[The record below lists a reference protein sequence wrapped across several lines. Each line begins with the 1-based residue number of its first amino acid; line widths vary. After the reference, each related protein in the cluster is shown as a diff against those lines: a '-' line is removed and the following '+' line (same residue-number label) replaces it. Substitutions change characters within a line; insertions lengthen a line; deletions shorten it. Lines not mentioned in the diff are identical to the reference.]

1 MSNLP
6 TQNIETADVI
16 VVGAGM
22 AGSVMAYQLGLA
34 GLKVLVLESGPAI
47 PPNRSEYLE
56 RFYIAV
62 LKSPES
68 PYPPEQTEQ
77 TPATQFAPRATIQD
91 LITASSTDPNKA
103 QKSYLV
109 QQGEQLFASTY
120 ERVGG
125 GTMWHWMG
133 TALRLL
139 PNDFRMRTAYNVGVD
154 WPISY
159 DDLQTAYCR
168 AEEEMGV
175 SADVASQTY
184 LGVTFPQGYE
194 YSMHGIPPSLVD
206 QGLGKNVTGTVYQSP
221 EKAPDDKPYPS
232 VTLNVRQTPAGRNS
246 QSDNGRRVCAGNTSC
261 TPICPIQAKYDATVT
276 MAKALDTGNVRLL
289 YQSVASKVQVDA
301 SGVTG
306 IEYIQYQNDG
316 TRQNGVAQGK
326 RYVIAAHAIETPKL
340 LLNSVGPHSPN
351 GVANSSE
358 QVGVGLSDHPVY
370 LAWGLMPEGKPLF
383 PFRGPLST
391 SGIEDMRD
399 GAFRSER
406 AAWRIEIGN
415 EGWNWSTNDPYKT
428 VCDFIDGT
436 NNGGANPKNQAL
448 SGKALVQ
455 QLNSVLTRQF
465 RLGFLVEQLET
476 DPDKLIRRGEQ
487 PKKDLEKAI
496 CRVELSKTFTDGLG
510 LPRPQI
516 TYSLSDYT
524 KKGFKQ
530 ARLAATH
537 IITKL
542 MGATELTNLAPELES
557 GPQTVFEHDGEHYQ
571 FFGAGHLMGT
581 YRMGT
586 DSTNSVVNKDQ
597 RSWDHPNLFLV
608 GAGVFPTTGT
618 ANPTLTITALTFQ
631 AADVVASDLLKRTVQ
646 VQANQA
652 WQSTG
657 VQVNGQSW
665 QLAVCTGGQWT
676 ANPDSGMVSAA
687 GHPGL
692 IAKPGYTLSGQPE
705 GALIGRIGNSG
716 VPFLVGNQAQLPRG
730 QQGELQLCIND
741 DLDGRYGAG
750 LSDNQ
755 GSLSV
760 EVRFGTV

>member
-1 MSNLP
+1 MSNVQ
-6 TQNIETADVI
+6 TQSIETADVI

-56 RFYIAV
+56 RFYTAV
-62 LKSPES
+62 LKAPES

-91 LITASSTDPNKA
+91 LITAGSSDPNKA

-109 QQGEQLFASTY
+109 QQGPLLFASTY

-139 PNDFRMRTAYNVGVD
+139 PNDFRMRSVYQVGVD

-168 AEEEMGV
+168 AEEEIGV
-175 SADVASQTY
+175 SADVASQSY
-184 LGVTFPQGYE
+184 LGVTFPPGYK

-206 QGLGKNVTGTVYQSP
+206 QGLGKAVDGTQYQG
-221 EKAPDDKPYPS
+221 
-232 VTLNVRQTPAGRNS
+232 VTLKVRQTPAGRNS
-246 QSDNGRRVCAGNTSC
+246 QNDNGRRVCAGNTSC

-276 MAKALDTGNVRLL
+276 MAKALDTGNVRIL

-316 TRQNGVAQGK
+316 TRQNGLAQGK

-351 GVANSSE
+351 GVANSSG
-358 QVGVGLSDHPVY
+358 QVGLGLSDHPVY

-399 GAFRSER
+399 GAFRSQR

-415 EGWNWSTNDPYKT
+415 EGWNWSANDPYTT
-428 VCDFIDGT
+428 VCDYIDGT
-436 NNGGANPKNQAL
+436 NIGGANPNQQAL
-448 SGKALVQ
+448 SGTALVQ

-465 RLGFLVEQLET
+465 RLGFLVEQLEQ
-476 DPDKLIRRGEQ
+476 DPD
-487 PKKDLEKAI
+487 KAI
-496 CRVELSKTFTDGLG
+496 CRVEVSKTFTDGLG

-516 TYSLSDYT
+516 TYDFSNYT
-524 KKGFKQ
+524 KEGFKQ

-537 IITKL
+537 IITEL
-542 MGATELTNLAPELES
+542 MGATELTDLAPKVGP
-557 GPQTVFEHDGEHYQ
+557 GPQTVFEYDGQHYP

-586 DSTNSVVNKDQ
+586 DSTKSVVNKDQ

-608 GAGVFPTTGT
+608 GDGVFPTTGT

-652 WQSTG
+652 WQGTG

-676 ANPDSGMVSAA
+676 ANPATGMVGAA
-687 GHPGL
+687 GNPGF
-692 IAKPGYTLSGQPE
+692 IAKPGYTLPGQPE

-716 VPFLVGNQAQLPRG
+716 APFLVGNQAQLPRG

-741 DLDGRYGAG
+741 DLAGRYGAG
-750 LSDNQ
+750 LSDNL
-755 GSLSV
+755 GSLAV
-760 EVRFGTV
+760 EVRFGSV

>member
-1 MSNLP
+1 MSNLH

-56 RFYIAV
+56 RFYTAV

-91 LITASSTDPNKA
+91 LITAGSTDKNKA

-109 QQGEQLFASTY
+109 QQGKQLFASTY

-139 PNDFRMRTAYNVGVD
+139 PNDFRMQSVYKVGVD

-159 DDLQTAYCR
+159 DDLQSAYCR

-175 SADVASQTY
+175 SADVASQSY
-184 LGVTFPQGYE
+184 LGVTFPKGYE

-206 QGLGKNVTGTVYQSP
+206 QGLSKNVTGKVYQSP
-221 EKAPDDKPYPS
+221 EKAPDGKPYPG

-246 QSDNGRRVCAGNTSC
+246 QNDNGRRVCAGNTSC

-276 MAKALDTGNVRLL
+276 MAKALDTGNVRIL
-289 YQSVASKVQVDA
+289 YQSVASRVKVDA

-316 TRQNGVAQGK
+316 TRQNGEAQGK

-340 LLNSVGPHSPN
+340 LLNSVSPHSPH
-351 GVANSSE
+351 GVANNSK
-358 QVGVGLSDHPVY
+358 QVGLGLSDHPVY

-399 GAFRSER
+399 GPFRSQR

-415 EGWNWSTNDPYKT
+415 EGWNWSANDPYDT
-428 VCDFIDGT
+428 VCDFIDGS
-436 NNGGANPKNQAL
+436 NNGGANPKGLAL

-465 RLGFLVEQLET
+465 RLGFLVEQLEK
-476 DPDKLIRRGEQ
+476 DPDKPARPGE
-487 PKKDLEKAI
+487 PPKAI
-496 CRVELSKTFTDGLG
+496 CQVELSKTLTDGLG

-516 TYSLSDYT
+516 TYNLSDYT
-524 KKGFKQ
+524 KEGFKQ

-537 IITKL
+537 IITEL
-542 MGATELTNLAPELES
+542 MGATELTDLNPKLEN
-557 GPQTVFEHDGEHYQ
+557 GPQTVFEHHGQNYT

-586 DSTNSVVNKDQ
+586 DSKKSVVNKDQ
-597 RSWDHPNLFLV
+597 RTWDHPNLFLV
-608 GAGVFPTTGT
+608 GAGVFPTSGT

-631 AADVVASDLLKRTVQ
+631 AADVIANDLIKHNVQ

-652 WQSTG
+652 WQGTG

-665 QLAVCTGGQWT
+665 QLAVCTGGEWT
-676 ANPDSGMVSAA
+676 ANPDTGKVSAA
-687 GHPGL
+687 GNPRL
-692 IAKPGYTLSGQPE
+692 IAKPGYTLPGQPE
-705 GALIGRIGNSG
+705 GALIGRIGTSG

-741 DLDGRYGAG
+741 DLDRRYGAG

-760 EVRFGTV
+760 EVRFGAV

>member
-1 MSNLP
+1 MSTLN

-56 RFYIAV
+56 RFYTAV
-62 LKSPES
+62 LKAPES
-68 PYPPEQTEQ
+68 PYPPEQSEQ
-77 TPATQFAPRATIQD
+77 TPAKQFAPRATIQD
-91 LITASSTDPNKA
+91 LITAGSHDKDKV

-109 QQGEQLFASTY
+109 QNGPRLFASTY

-139 PNDFRMRTAYNVGVD
+139 PNDFRMQSKYKVGVD

-175 SADVASQTY
+175 SADVALQTY
-184 LGVTFPQGYE
+184 LGVTFPQGYQ

-206 QGLGKNVTGTVYQSP
+206 QGVGKAINGTQYQGI
-221 EKAPDDKPYPS
+221 
-232 VTLNVRQTPAGRNS
+232 TLNVRQTPAGRNS
-246 QSDNGRRVCAGNTSC
+246 QNDNGRRVCAGNTSC

-276 MAKALDTGNVRLL
+276 MAKALDTGNVRIL
-289 YQSVASKVQVDA
+289 YQCVASKVQVDA
-301 SGVTG
+301 NGVTG
-306 IEYIQYQNDG
+306 IDFIQYQNNG
-316 TRQNGVAQGK
+316 TQQNGTAQGK

-340 LLNSVGPHSPN
+340 LLNSIGPHSPK
-351 GVANSSE
+351 GVANSSG
-358 QVGVGLSDHPVY
+358 QVGKSLADHPVY

-399 GAFRSER
+399 GAFRSTR

-415 EGWNWSTNDPYKT
+415 EGWNWSANDPYTT
-428 VCDFIDGT
+428 VCDFIDGDNNGGT
-436 NNGGANPKNQAL
+436 NNGGADHKSEAL
-448 SGKALVQ
+448 SGVALVQ
-455 QLNSVLTRQF
+455 KLNSVLTRQF
-465 RLGFLVEQLET
+465 RLAFLIEQVEK
-476 DPDKLIRRGEQ
+476 DPEHAQ
-487 PKKDLEKAI
+487 
-496 CRVELSKTFTDGLG
+496 CRVESSKHFTDGLG
-510 LPRPQI
+510 LPRPEI
-516 TYSLSDYT
+516 AYELSDYT
-524 KKGFKQ
+524 KEGFKQ

-542 MGATELTNLAPELES
+542 MGATELTDLNPELKPGS
-557 GPQTVFEHDGEHYQ
+557 QTVFEHGGQNYA
-571 FFGAGHLMGT
+571 FYGAGHLMGT
-581 YRMGT
+581 YRMGS
-586 DSTNSVVNKDQ
+586 DRNKSVVDKDQ

-608 GAGVFPTTGT
+608 GDGVFPSTGT

-646 VQANQA
+646 VQARDP
-652 WQSTG
+652 WQGTG

-676 ANPDSGMVSAA
+676 ANPGTGMVGAA

-692 IAKPGYTLSGQPE
+692 TAKPGYTLPGQAE
-705 GALIGRIGNSG
+705 GALIGRIGTSG
-716 VPFLVGNQAQLPRG
+716 APFLVGNQAQLPRG

-741 DLDGRYGAG
+741 DLTGRYGAG

-760 EVRFGTV
+760 EVRFGSV

>member
-1 MSNLP
+1 MSTLN

-56 RFYIAV
+56 RFYTAV
-62 LKSPES
+62 LKAPES

-77 TPATQFAPRATIQD
+77 TPAKQFAPRATIQD
-91 LITASSTDPNKA
+91 LITAGSDDKDKV

-109 QQGEQLFASTY
+109 QNGPQLFASTY

-139 PNDFRMRTAYNVGVD
+139 PNDFRMQTKYKVGVD

-168 AEEEMGV
+168 AEEEMCV
-175 SADVASQTY
+175 SADVASQSY
-184 LGVTFPQGYE
+184 LGVTFPQGYQ

-206 QGLGKNVTGTVYQSP
+206 QGVGKAINGTQYQGF
-221 EKAPDDKPYPS
+221 
-232 VTLNVRQTPAGRNS
+232 TLNVRQTPAGRNS
-246 QSDNGRRVCAGNTSC
+246 QNDNGRRVCAGNTSC

-276 MAKALDTGNVRLL
+276 MAKALDTGNVRIL
-289 YQSVASKVQVDA
+289 YQCVASKVQVDA
-301 SGVTG
+301 NGVTG
-306 IEYIQYQNDG
+306 IDFIQYQNNG
-316 TRQNGVAQGK
+316 TQQNGTAQGK

-340 LLNSVGPHSPN
+340 LLNSISPHSPK
-351 GVANSSE
+351 GVANSSG
-358 QVGVGLSDHPVY
+358 QVGKSLADHPVY
-370 LAWGLMPEGKPLF
+370 LAWGLMPEDKPLF

-399 GAFRSER
+399 GPFRSER

-415 EGWNWSTNDPYKT
+415 EGWNWSANDPYTT
-428 VCDFIDGT
+428 VCDFIDGDNNGGT
-436 NNGGANPKNQAL
+436 NNGGADHKSEAL
-448 SGKALVQ
+448 SGVALVQ
-455 QLNSVLTRQF
+455 KLNSVLTRQF
-465 RLGFLVEQLET
+465 RLAFLIEQVEK
-476 DPDKLIRRGEQ
+476 DPEHALCQ
-487 PKKDLEKAI
+487 
-496 CRVELSKTFTDGLG
+496 VESSKHFTDGVG
-510 LPRPQI
+510 LPRPEI
-516 TYSLSDYT
+516 AYELSEYT
-524 KKGFKQ
+524 MKGFKQ

-542 MGATELTNLAPELES
+542 MGATELTDLKPKLKPGS
-557 GPQTVFEHDGEHYQ
+557 QTVFEYDGQNYA
-571 FFGAGHLMGT
+571 FYGAGHLMGT
-581 YRMGT
+581 YRMGS
-586 DSTNSVVNKDQ
+586 DRRYSVVDKDQ

-608 GAGVFPTTGT
+608 GDGVFPSTGT

-646 VQANQA
+646 VQARA
-652 WQSTG
+652 PWQGTG
-657 VQVNGQSW
+657 VQINGQSW

-676 ANPDSGMVSAA
+676 ANPGTGMVGAA

-692 IAKPGYTLSGQPE
+692 TAKPGYTLPGQAE
-705 GALIGRIGNSG
+705 GALIGRIGTSG
-716 VPFLVGNQAQLPRG
+716 APFLVGNQAQLPRG

-741 DLDGRYGAG
+741 DLAGRYGAG

-760 EVRFGTV
+760 EVRFGSV

>member
-1 MSNLP
+1 MSTLN

-56 RFYIAV
+56 RFYTAV
-62 LKSPES
+62 LKAPES
-68 PYPPEQTEQ
+68 PYPPEQSEQ
-77 TPATQFAPRATIQD
+77 TPAKQFAPRATIQD
-91 LITASSTDPNKA
+91 LITAGSDDKDKV

-109 QQGEQLFASTY
+109 QNGPQLFASTY

-139 PNDFRMRTAYNVGVD
+139 PNDFRMQTKYKVGVD

-168 AEEEMGV
+168 AEEEMCV
-175 SADVASQTY
+175 SADMASQSY
-184 LGVTFPQGYE
+184 LGVTFPQGYQ

-206 QGLGKNVTGTVYQSP
+206 QGVGKAINGTQYQGF
-221 EKAPDDKPYPS
+221 
-232 VTLNVRQTPAGRNS
+232 TLNVRQTPAGRNS
-246 QSDNGRRVCAGNTSC
+246 QNDNGRRVCAGNTSC

-276 MAKALDTGNVRLL
+276 MAKALDTGNVRIL
-289 YQSVASKVQVDA
+289 YQCVASKVQVDA
-301 SGVTG
+301 NGVTG
-306 IEYIQYQNDG
+306 IDFIQYQNNG
-316 TRQNGVAQGK
+316 TQQNGTAQGK

-340 LLNSVGPHSPN
+340 LLNSISPHSPN
-351 GVANSSE
+351 GVANSSG
-358 QVGVGLSDHPVY
+358 QVGKSLADHPVY

-399 GAFRSER
+399 GPFRSER

-415 EGWNWSTNDPYKT
+415 EGWNWSANDPYTT
-428 VCDFIDGT
+428 VCDFIDAD
-436 NNGGANPKNQAL
+436 NNGGANPEKKAL
-448 SGKALVQ
+448 SGVALVR

-465 RLGFLVEQLET
+465 RLAFLIEQVEE
-476 DPDKLIRRGEQ
+476 DPEHAQ
-487 PKKDLEKAI
+487 
-496 CRVELSKTFTDGLG
+496 CRVESSKHFTDGLG
-510 LPRPQI
+510 LPRPEI
-516 TYSLSDYT
+516 AYELSDYT
-524 KKGFKQ
+524 MKGFKQ

-542 MGATELTNLAPELES
+542 MGATELTDLNPELKPGS
-557 GPQTVFEHDGEHYQ
+557 QTVFEHGGQNYA
-571 FFGAGHLMGT
+571 FYGAGHLMGT
-581 YRMGT
+581 YRMGSDRT
-586 DSTNSVVNKDQ
+586 KSVVDKDQ

-608 GAGVFPTTGT
+608 GDGVFPATGT

-646 VQANQA
+646 VQARDP
-652 WQSTG
+652 WQGTG
-657 VQVNGQSW
+657 LQVNGHSW

-676 ANPDSGMVSAA
+676 ANPGTGMVGAA

-692 IAKPGYTLSGQPE
+692 TAKPGYTLPGQPE
-705 GALIGRIGNSG
+705 GALIGRIGPSG
-716 VPFLVGNQAQLPRG
+716 APFLVGNQAQLPRG

-741 DLDGRYGAG
+741 DLAGRYGAG

-760 EVRFGTV
+760 EIRFGSV

>member
-1 MSNLP
+1 MNNLQ

-56 RFYIAV
+56 RFYTAV
-62 LKSPES
+62 LKAPES
-68 PYPPEQTEQ
+68 PYPPEQSKQ
-77 TPATQFAPRATIQD
+77 TPAKQFAPRATIQD
-91 LITASSTDPNKA
+91 LITAGSDDKDKV

-109 QQGEQLFASTY
+109 QNGPQLFASTY

-139 PNDFRMRTAYNVGVD
+139 PNDFRMQTKYKVGVD

-175 SADVASQTY
+175 SADVASQSY
-184 LGVTFPQGYE
+184 LGVTFPQGYQ

-206 QGLGKNVTGTVYQSP
+206 QGVGKAINDKQYQGF
-221 EKAPDDKPYPS
+221 
-232 VTLNVRQTPAGRNS
+232 TLNVRQTPAGRNS
-246 QSDNGRRVCAGNTSC
+246 QNDNGRRVCAGNTSC

-276 MAKALDTGNVRLL
+276 MAKALDTGNVRIL
-289 YQSVASKVQVDA
+289 YQCVASKVQVDA
-301 SGVTG
+301 NGVTG
-306 IEYIQYQNDG
+306 IDFIQYQNNG
-316 TRQNGVAQGK
+316 TQQNGTAQGK

-340 LLNSVGPHSPN
+340 LLNSISPHSPN
-351 GVANSSE
+351 GVANSSG
-358 QVGVGLSDHPVY
+358 QVGKSLADHPVY

-399 GAFRSER
+399 GPFRSER

-415 EGWNWSTNDPYKT
+415 EGWNWSANDPYTT
-428 VCDFIDGT
+428 VCDFIDGDNNGGT
-436 NNGGANPKNQAL
+436 NNGGADHKSEAL
-448 SGKALVQ
+448 SGVALVQ
-455 QLNSVLTRQF
+455 KLNSVLTRQF
-465 RLGFLVEQLET
+465 RLAFLIEQVEK
-476 DPDKLIRRGEQ
+476 DPEHALCQ
-487 PKKDLEKAI
+487 
-496 CRVELSKTFTDGLG
+496 VESSKHFTDGLG
-510 LPRPQI
+510 LPRPEI
-516 TYSLSDYT
+516 AYELSDYT
-524 KKGFKQ
+524 KEGFKQ

-542 MGATELTNLAPELES
+542 MGATELTDLKPKLKPGS
-557 GPQTVFEHDGEHYQ
+557 QTVFEYDGQNYA
-571 FFGAGHLMGT
+571 FYGAGHLMGT
-581 YRMGT
+581 YRMGS
-586 DSTNSVVNKDQ
+586 DRRYSVVDKDQ

-608 GAGVFPTTGT
+608 GDGVFPSTGT

-646 VQANQA
+646 VQARDP
-652 WQSTG
+652 WQGTG
-657 VQVNGQSW
+657 VQINGQSW

-676 ANPDSGMVSAA
+676 ANPGTGMVGAA

-692 IAKPGYTLSGQPE
+692 TAKPGYTLPGQAE
-705 GALIGRIGNSG
+705 GALIGRIGTSG
-716 VPFLVGNQAQLPRG
+716 APFLVGNQAQLPRG

-741 DLDGRYGAG
+741 DLAGRYGAG

-760 EVRFGTV
+760 EVRFGSV

>member
-1 MSNLP
+1 MSNVQ

-56 RFYIAV
+56 RFYTAV
-62 LKSPES
+62 LKAPES
-68 PYPPEQTEQ
+68 PYPPEQSEQ

-91 LITASSTDPNKA
+91 LITAGSQDPNKA

-109 QQGEQLFASTY
+109 QKGPQLFASTY

-159 DDLQTAYCR
+159 DDLQIAYCR

-184 LGVTFPQGYE
+184 LGVTFPHGYK

-221 EKAPDDKPYPS
+221 EKGPDGKPYPG

-246 QSDNGRRVCAGNTSC
+246 QNDNGRRVCAGNTSC

-276 MAKALDTGNVRLL
+276 MAKALDTGNVRIL
-289 YQSVASKVQVDA
+289 YQTVASQVQVDA
-301 SGVTG
+301 NGVTG
-306 IEYIQYQNDG
+306 IDFIQYQNNG
-316 TRQNGVAQGK
+316 TRQNGTAQGK

-340 LLNSVGPHSPN
+340 LLNSIGPNSPK
-351 GVANSSE
+351 GVANSSG
-358 QVGVGLSDHPVY
+358 QVGQALADHPVY

-399 GAFRSER
+399 GPFRSQR

-415 EGWNWSTNDPYKT
+415 EGWNWSVNDPYT
-428 VCDFIDGT
+428 SVCDFIDGT
-436 NNGGANPKNQAL
+436 NHGGANPNKLAL
-448 SGKALVQ
+448 SGQALVQ

-465 RLGFLVEQLET
+465 RLGFLIEQVEK
-476 DPDKLIRRGEQ
+476 DPDKAL
-487 PKKDLEKAI
+487 
-496 CRVELSKTFTDGLG
+496 CRVERSTEFTDGLG

-516 TYSLSDYT
+516 TYELSDYT
-524 KKGFKQ
+524 KEGFKQ

-537 IITKL
+537 IITEL
-542 MGATELTNLAPELES
+542 MGAIELTDLNPKLEPGS
-557 GPQTVFEHDGEHYQ
+557 QTVFEYDGQNYA
-571 FFGAGHLMGT
+571 FYGAGHLMGT
-581 YRMGT
+581 YRMGSDRT
-586 DSTNSVVNKDQ
+586 KSVVDKDQ

-608 GAGVFPTTGT
+608 GDGVFPTTGT

-631 AADVVASDLLKRTVQ
+631 AADVVASDLLKCTVQ

-652 WQSTG
+652 WQGTG
-657 VQVNGQSW
+657 MQVNGQSW

-676 ANPDSGMVSAA
+676 ANPATGMVGAA
-687 GHPGL
+687 GNPRL
-692 IAKPGYTLSGQPE
+692 IAKSGYALPGQPE

-716 VPFLVGNQAQLPRG
+716 VPFLVGNQVQLPRG

-750 LSDNQ
+750 LSDNL

-760 EVRFGTV
+760 EVRFGVV

>member
-1 MSNLP
+1 MSNVQ
-6 TQNIETADVI
+6 TQSIETADVI

-56 RFYIAV
+56 RFYTAV
-62 LKSPES
+62 LKAPES

-91 LITASSTDPNKA
+91 LITAGSSDPNKA

-109 QQGEQLFASTY
+109 QQGPLLFASTY

-139 PNDFRMRTAYNVGVD
+139 PNDFRMRSVYQVGVD

-168 AEEEMGV
+168 AEEEIGV
-175 SADVASQTY
+175 SADVASQSY
-184 LGVTFPQGYE
+184 LGVTFPPGYK

-206 QGLGKNVTGTVYQSP
+206 QGLGQAVDGTQYQG
-221 EKAPDDKPYPS
+221 
-232 VTLNVRQTPAGRNS
+232 VTLKVRQTPAGRNS
-246 QSDNGRRVCAGNTSC
+246 QNDNGRRVCAGNTSC

-276 MAKALDTGNVRLL
+276 MAKALDTGNVRIL

-316 TRQNGVAQGK
+316 RRQNGLAQGK

-351 GVANSSE
+351 GVANSSG
-358 QVGVGLSDHPVY
+358 QVGRGLSDHPVY

-399 GAFRSER
+399 GAFRSQR

-415 EGWNWSTNDPYKT
+415 EGWNWSANDPYTT
-428 VCDFIDGT
+428 VCDYIDGT
-436 NNGGANPKNQAL
+436 NIGGANPGQQAL
-448 SGKALVQ
+448 SGTALVQ

-465 RLGFLVEQLET
+465 RLGFLVEQLEQ
-476 DPDKLIRRGEQ
+476 DPDK
-487 PKKDLEKAI
+487 AV
-496 CRVELSKTFTDGLG
+496 CRVEVSKTFTDGLG

-516 TYSLSDYT
+516 TYDFSNYT
-524 KKGFKQ
+524 KEGFKQ

-537 IITKL
+537 IITEL
-542 MGATELTNLAPELES
+542 MGATELTDFAPKVGP
-557 GPQTVFEHDGEHYQ
+557 GPQTVFEYDGQHYP

-586 DSTNSVVNKDQ
+586 DSTKSVVNKDQ

-608 GAGVFPTTGT
+608 GDGVFPTTGT

-652 WQSTG
+652 WQGTG

-676 ANPDSGMVSAA
+676 ANPATGMVGAA
-687 GHPGL
+687 GNPGL
-692 IAKPGYTLSGQPE
+692 IAKPGYTLPGQPE

-716 VPFLVGNQAQLPRG
+716 APFLVGNQAQLPRG

-750 LSDNQ
+750 LRDNL
-755 GSLSV
+755 GSLAV
-760 EVRFGTV
+760 EVRFGSV

>member
-1 MSNLP
+1 MSTLN

-56 RFYIAV
+56 RFYTAV
-62 LKSPES
+62 LKAPES
-68 PYPPEQTEQ
+68 PYPPEQSEQ
-77 TPATQFAPRATIQD
+77 TPAKQFAPRATIQD
-91 LITASSTDPNKA
+91 LITAGSDDKDKV

-109 QQGEQLFASTY
+109 QNGPQLFASTY

-139 PNDFRMRTAYNVGVD
+139 PNDFRMQSKYKVGVD

-175 SADVASQTY
+175 SADVALQTY
-184 LGVTFPQGYE
+184 LGVTFPQGYQ

-206 QGLGKNVTGTVYQSP
+206 QGVGKAINGTQYQGF
-221 EKAPDDKPYPS
+221 
-232 VTLNVRQTPAGRNS
+232 TLNVRQTPAGRNS
-246 QSDNGRRVCAGNTSC
+246 QNDNGRRVCAGNTSC

-276 MAKALDTGNVRLL
+276 MAKALDTGNVRIL
-289 YQSVASKVQVDA
+289 YQCVASKVQVDA
-301 SGVTG
+301 NGVTG
-306 IEYIQYQNDG
+306 IDFIQYQNNG
-316 TRQNGVAQGK
+316 TQQNGTAQGK

-340 LLNSVGPHSPN
+340 LLNSISPHSPN
-351 GVANSSE
+351 GVANSSG
-358 QVGVGLSDHPVY
+358 QVGKSLAAHPVY

-399 GAFRSER
+399 GPFRSER

-415 EGWNWSTNDPYKT
+415 EGWNWSANDPYTT
-428 VCDFIDGT
+428 VCDFIDGDNNGGT
-436 NNGGANPKNQAL
+436 NNGGADHKSEAL
-448 SGKALVQ
+448 SGVALVQ
-455 QLNSVLTRQF
+455 KLNSVLTRQF
-465 RLGFLVEQLET
+465 RLAFLIEQVEK
-476 DPDKLIRRGEQ
+476 DPEHAQ
-487 PKKDLEKAI
+487 
-496 CRVELSKTFTDGLG
+496 CRVESSKHFTDGLG
-510 LPRPQI
+510 LPRPEI
-516 TYSLSDYT
+516 AYELSDYT
-524 KKGFKQ
+524 KEGFKQ

-542 MGATELTNLAPELES
+542 MGATELTDLKPKLKPGS
-557 GPQTVFEHDGEHYQ
+557 QTVFEYDGQNYA
-571 FFGAGHLMGT
+571 FYGAGHLMGT
-581 YRMGT
+581 YRMGS
-586 DSTNSVVNKDQ
+586 DRRYSVVDKDQ

-608 GAGVFPTTGT
+608 GDGVFPSTGT

-646 VQANQA
+646 VQARDP
-652 WQSTG
+652 WQGTG

-676 ANPDSGMVSAA
+676 ANPGTGMVGAA

-692 IAKPGYTLSGQPE
+692 TAKPGYTLPGQAE
-705 GALIGRIGNSG
+705 GALIGRIGTSG
-716 VPFLVGNQAQLPRG
+716 APFLVGNQAQLPRG

-741 DLDGRYGAG
+741 DLAGRYGAG

-760 EVRFGTV
+760 EVRFGSV

>member
-1 MSNLP
+1 MSNVQ

-56 RFYIAV
+56 RFYTAV

-68 PYPPEQTEQ
+68 PYPPEQSEQ

-91 LITASSTDPNKA
+91 LITAGSADPNKA

-109 QQGEQLFASTY
+109 QNGPLLFASTY

-139 PNDFRMRTAYNVGVD
+139 PNDFRMQSVYKVGVD

-175 SADVASQTY
+175 SADVASQSY

-206 QGLGKNVTGTVYQSP
+206 QGLGKNVTGTQYQGI
-221 EKAPDDKPYPS
+221 
-232 VTLNVRQTPAGRNS
+232 TLNVRQTPAGRNS

-276 MAKALDTGNVRLL
+276 MAKALDTGNVRIL
-289 YQSVASKVQVDA
+289 YQTVASQVQVDA
-301 SGVTG
+301 NGVTG
-306 IEYIQYQNDG
+306 IDFIQYQNNG
-316 TRQNGVAQGK
+316 TRQNGTAQGK

-340 LLNSVGPHSPN
+340 LLNSIGPNSPK
-351 GVANSSE
+351 GVANSSG
-358 QVGVGLSDHPVY
+358 QVGLGLSDHPVY

-399 GAFRSER
+399 GAFRSQR

-415 EGWNWSTNDPYKT
+415 EGWNWSVNDPYTT
-428 VCDFIDGT
+428 VCDYIDGT
-436 NNGGANPKNQAL
+436 NNGGANPNKQAL
-448 SGKALVQ
+448 SGQALVQ

-465 RLGFLVEQLET
+465 RLGFLVEQLEEK
-476 DPDKLIRRGEQ
+476 PDQ
-487 PKKDLEKAI
+487 AV
-496 CRVELSKTFTDGLG
+496 CRVEPSKQFTDGLG

-516 TYSLSDYT
+516 TYDFSRYT
-524 KKGFKQ
+524 KEGFKQ

-537 IITKL
+537 IITEL
-542 MGATELTNLAPELES
+542 MGATELTDLNPTIAP
-557 GPQTVFEHDGEHYQ
+557 GPQTVFAYDGQNYP

-581 YRMGT
+581 YRMGS
-586 DSTNSVVNKDQ
+586 DRSKSVVDKDQ

-608 GAGVFPTTGT
+608 GDGVFPTTGT

-652 WQSTG
+652 WQGTG
-657 VQVNGQSW
+657 MQVNGQSW
-665 QLAVCTGGQWT
+665 QLAVYTGGQWMS
-676 ANPDSGMVSAA
+676 NPGIGMVDAA
-687 GHPGL
+687 GSTKLMGQ
-692 IAKPGYTLSGQPE
+692 AGYTLPGQPD
-705 GALIGRIGNSG
+705 GALIGRIGNNG
-716 VPFLVGNQAQLPRG
+716 VPFLVGKQVQLPRG

-750 LSDNQ
+750 LSDNI
-755 GSLSV
+755 GSLTV
-760 EVRFGTV
+760 EVRFGSV

>member
-1 MSNLP
+1 MSNVQ
-6 TQNIETADVI
+6 TQSIETADVI

-56 RFYIAV
+56 RFYTAV
-62 LKSPES
+62 LKAPES

-91 LITASSTDPNKA
+91 LITAGSSDPNKA

-109 QQGEQLFASTY
+109 QQGPLLFASTY

-139 PNDFRMRTAYNVGVD
+139 PNDFRMRSVYQVGVD

-168 AEEEMGV
+168 AEEEIGV
-175 SADVASQTY
+175 SADVASQSY
-184 LGVTFPQGYE
+184 LGVTFPPGYK

-206 QGLGKNVTGTVYQSP
+206 QGLGKAVDGTQYQG
-221 EKAPDDKPYPS
+221 
-232 VTLNVRQTPAGRNS
+232 VTLKVRQTPAGRNS
-246 QSDNGRRVCAGNTSC
+246 QNDNGRRVCAGNTSC

-276 MAKALDTGNVRLL
+276 MAKALDTGNVRIL

-316 TRQNGVAQGK
+316 TRQNGLAQGK

-351 GVANSSE
+351 GVANSSG
-358 QVGVGLSDHPVY
+358 QVGLGLSDHPVY

-399 GAFRSER
+399 GAFRSQR

-415 EGWNWSTNDPYKT
+415 EGWNWSANDPYTT
-428 VCDFIDGT
+428 VCDYIDGT
-436 NNGGANPKNQAL
+436 NIGGANPNQQAL
-448 SGKALVQ
+448 SGTALVQ

-465 RLGFLVEQLET
+465 RLGFLVEQLEQ
-476 DPDKLIRRGEQ
+476 DPD
-487 PKKDLEKAI
+487 KAI
-496 CRVELSKTFTDGLG
+496 CRVEVSKTFTDGLG

-516 TYSLSDYT
+516 TYDFSNYT
-524 KKGFKQ
+524 KEGFKQ

-537 IITKL
+537 IITEL
-542 MGATELTNLAPELES
+542 MGATELTDFAPKVGP
-557 GPQTVFEHDGEHYQ
+557 GPQTVFEYDGQHYP

-586 DSTNSVVNKDQ
+586 DSTKSVVNKDQ

-608 GAGVFPTTGT
+608 GDGVFPTTGT

-652 WQSTG
+652 WQGTG

-676 ANPDSGMVSAA
+676 ANPATGMVGAA
-687 GHPGL
+687 GNPGF
-692 IAKPGYTLSGQPE
+692 IAKPGYTLPGQPE

-716 VPFLVGNQAQLPRG
+716 APFLVGNQAQLPRG

-741 DLDGRYGAG
+741 DLAGRYGAG
-750 LSDNQ
+750 LSDNL
-755 GSLSV
+755 GSLAV
-760 EVRFGTV
+760 EVRFGSV

>member
-1 MSNLP
+1 MSTLQ
-6 TQNIETADVI
+6 TRNIETADVI

-56 RFYIAV
+56 RFYSAV
-62 LKSPES
+62 LKSPEA

-77 TPATQFAPRATIQD
+77 TPATQFAPRATIND
-91 LITASSTDPNKA
+91 LITYGKNDPDKEKEK
-103 QKSYLV
+103 KSYLV
-109 QQGEQLFASTY
+109 QKGEHLFASTY

-139 PNDFRMRTAYNVGVD
+139 PNDFRMRTKYNVGVD

-175 SADVASQTY
+175 SADVALQTY
-184 LGVTFPQGYE
+184 LDVTFPPGYE

-206 QGLGKNVTGTVYQSP
+206 QGLARKITGTVYKSP
-221 EKAPDDKPYPS
+221 EKTPEGKPYPD

-246 QSDNGRRVCAGNTSC
+246 QNDNGRRVCAGNTSC

-276 MAKALDTGNVRLL
+276 MAKALDTGNVRIL
-289 YQSVASKVQVDA
+289 YQTVASEVKVDA
-301 SGVTG
+301 DGVTG
-306 IEYIQYQNDG
+306 IDFIQYQNNG
-316 TRQNGVAQGK
+316 TRQDGTARGQ

-340 LLNSVGPHSPN
+340 LLNSRGPHSPE
-351 GVANSSE
+351 GVANSSG
-358 QVGVGLSDHPVY
+358 QVGKSLADHPVY
-370 LAWGLMPEGKPLF
+370 LAWGLMPEGQPLF

-391 SGIEDMRD
+391 SGIEDLRD
-399 GAFRSER
+399 GPFRSHR

-415 EGWNWSTNDPYKT
+415 EGWNWSTNEPYAS
-428 VCDFIDGT
+428 VRDFIDGT
-436 NNGGANPKNQAL
+436 NDGGANPDKEKL
-448 SGKALVQ
+448 SGQALVQ
-455 QLNSVLTRQF
+455 KLNSVLTRQF
-465 RLGFLVEQLET
+465 RLAFLIEQVE
-476 DPDKLIRRGEQ
+476 DHPDKAL
-487 PKKDLEKAI
+487 
-496 CRVELSKTFTDGLG
+496 CRVERSEDYTDGLG
-510 LPRPQI
+510 LHRPQI
-516 TYSLSDYT
+516 SYELSEYT

-542 MGATELTNLAPELES
+542 MGATELTKLDPKLGSA
-557 GPQTVFEHDGEHYQ
+557 PQTVFEYDSQNYAY
-571 FFGAGHLMGT
+571 FGAGHLMGT
-581 YRMGT
+581 YRMGS
-586 DSTNSVVNKDQ
+586 DRKKSVVDKDQ

-608 GAGVFPTTGT
+608 GDGVFPATGT

-646 VQANQA
+646 VQANKG
-652 WQSTG
+652 WQGTG

-665 QLAVCTGGQWT
+665 QLAECSSGQWT
-676 ANPDSGMVSAA
+676 ASPDDGMVSAA
-687 GHPGL
+687 GSATL
-692 IAKPGYTLSGQPE
+692 IAKPGSPMPGQPE

-716 VPFLVGNQAQLPRG
+716 VPFLVGNKAQLPRA
-730 QQGELQLCIND
+730 QQGELQLCING
-741 DLDGRYGAG
+741 DLSEAG
-750 LSDNQ
+750 LRDNR
-755 GSLSV
+755 GHLSV
-760 EVRFGTV
+760 EVRFGSV

>member
-1 MSNLP
+1 MSTLN

-34 GLKVLVLESGPAI
+34 GLKVLVLESAPAI

-56 RFYIAV
+56 RFYTAV
-62 LKSPES
+62 LKAPES

-77 TPATQFAPRATIQD
+77 TPAKQFAPRATIQD
-91 LITASSTDPNKA
+91 LITAGSDDKDKV

-109 QQGEQLFASTY
+109 QNGPRLFASTY

-139 PNDFRMRTAYNVGVD
+139 PNDFRMQTKYKVGVD

-168 AEEEMGV
+168 AEEEMCV
-175 SADVASQTY
+175 SADVASQSY
-184 LGVTFPQGYE
+184 LGVTFPQGYQ

-206 QGLGKNVTGTVYQSP
+206 QGVGKAINGTQYQGF
-221 EKAPDDKPYPS
+221 
-232 VTLNVRQTPAGRNS
+232 TLNVRQTPAGRNS
-246 QSDNGRRVCAGNTSC
+246 QNDNGRRVCAGNTSC

-276 MAKALDTGNVRLL
+276 MAKALDTGNVRIL
-289 YQSVASKVQVDA
+289 YQCVASKVQVDA
-301 SGVTG
+301 NGVTG
-306 IEYIQYQNDG
+306 IDFIQYQNNG
-316 TRQNGVAQGK
+316 TQQNGTAQGK

-340 LLNSVGPHSPN
+340 LLNSISPHSPN
-351 GVANSSE
+351 GVANSSG
-358 QVGVGLSDHPVY
+358 QVGKSLADHPVY

-399 GAFRSER
+399 GPFRSER

-415 EGWNWSTNDPYKT
+415 EGWNWSANDPYTT
-428 VCDFIDGT
+428 VCDFIDGDNNGGT
-436 NNGGANPKNQAL
+436 NNGGADHKSEAL
-448 SGKALVQ
+448 SGVALVQ
-455 QLNSVLTRQF
+455 KLNSVLTRQF
-465 RLGFLVEQLET
+465 RLAFLIEQVEK
-476 DPDKLIRRGEQ
+476 DPEHAQ
-487 PKKDLEKAI
+487 
-496 CRVELSKTFTDGLG
+496 CRVESSKHFTDGLG
-510 LPRPQI
+510 LPRPEI
-516 TYSLSDYT
+516 AYELSDYT
-524 KKGFKQ
+524 KEGFKQ

-542 MGATELTNLAPELES
+542 MGATELTDLKPKLKPGS
-557 GPQTVFEHDGEHYQ
+557 QTVFEYDGQNYA
-571 FFGAGHLMGT
+571 FYGAGHLMGT
-581 YRMGT
+581 YRMGS
-586 DSTNSVVNKDQ
+586 DRRYSVVDKDQ

-608 GAGVFPTTGT
+608 GDGVFPSTGT

-646 VQANQA
+646 VQARDP
-652 WQSTG
+652 WQGTG
-657 VQVNGQSW
+657 VQINGQSW

-676 ANPDSGMVSAA
+676 ANPGTGMVGAA

-692 IAKPGYTLSGQPE
+692 TAKPGYTLPGQAE
-705 GALIGRIGNSG
+705 GALIGRIGTSG
-716 VPFLVGNQAQLPRG
+716 APFLVGNQAQLPRG

-741 DLDGRYGAG
+741 DLAGRYGAG

-760 EVRFGTV
+760 EVRFGSV

>member
-1 MSNLP
+1 MSTLN

-56 RFYIAV
+56 RFYTAV
-62 LKSPES
+62 LKAPES

-77 TPATQFAPRATIQD
+77 TPAKQFAPRATIQD
-91 LITASSTDPNKA
+91 LITAGSDDKDKV

-109 QQGEQLFASTY
+109 QNGPQLFASTY

-139 PNDFRMRTAYNVGVD
+139 PNDFRMQTKYKVGVD

-168 AEEEMGV
+168 AEEEMCV
-175 SADVASQTY
+175 SADVASQSY
-184 LGVTFPQGYE
+184 LGVTFPQGYQ

-206 QGLGKNVTGTVYQSP
+206 QGVGKAINGTQYQGF
-221 EKAPDDKPYPS
+221 
-232 VTLNVRQTPAGRNS
+232 TLNVRQTPAGRNS
-246 QSDNGRRVCAGNTSC
+246 QNDNGRRVCAGNTSC

-276 MAKALDTGNVRLL
+276 MAKALDTGNVRIL
-289 YQSVASKVQVDA
+289 YQCVASKVQVDA
-301 SGVTG
+301 NGVTG
-306 IEYIQYQNDG
+306 IDFIQYQNNG
-316 TRQNGVAQGK
+316 TQQNGTAQGK

-340 LLNSVGPHSPN
+340 LLNSISPHSPN
-351 GVANSSE
+351 GVANSSG
-358 QVGVGLSDHPVY
+358 QVGKSLADHPVY

-399 GAFRSER
+399 GPFRSER

-415 EGWNWSTNDPYKT
+415 EGWNWSANDPYTT
-428 VCDFIDGT
+428 VCDFIDGDNNGGT
-436 NNGGANPKNQAL
+436 NNGGADHKSEAL
-448 SGKALVQ
+448 SGVALVQ
-455 QLNSVLTRQF
+455 KLNSVLTRQF
-465 RLGFLVEQLET
+465 RLAFLIEQVEK
-476 DPDKLIRRGEQ
+476 DPEHAQ
-487 PKKDLEKAI
+487 
-496 CRVELSKTFTDGLG
+496 CRVESSKHFTDGLG
-510 LPRPQI
+510 LPRPEI
-516 TYSLSDYT
+516 AYELSDYT
-524 KKGFKQ
+524 KEGFKQ

-542 MGATELTNLAPELES
+542 MGATELTDLKPKLKPGS
-557 GPQTVFEHDGEHYQ
+557 QTVFEYDGQNYA
-571 FFGAGHLMGT
+571 FYGAGHLMGT
-581 YRMGT
+581 YRMGS
-586 DSTNSVVNKDQ
+586 DRRYSVVDKDQ

-608 GAGVFPTTGT
+608 GDGVFPSTGT

-646 VQANQA
+646 VQARDP
-652 WQSTG
+652 WQGTG
-657 VQVNGQSW
+657 VQINGQSW

-676 ANPDSGMVSAA
+676 ANPGTGMVGAA

-692 IAKPGYTLSGQPE
+692 TAKPGYTLPGQAE
-705 GALIGRIGNSG
+705 GALIGRIGTSG
-716 VPFLVGNQAQLPRG
+716 APFLVGNQAQLPRG

-741 DLDGRYGAG
+741 DLAGRYGAG

-760 EVRFGTV
+760 EVRFGSV

>member
-1 MSNLP
+1 MSTLN

-56 RFYIAV
+56 RFYTAV
-62 LKSPES
+62 LKAPES

-77 TPATQFAPRATIQD
+77 TPAKQFAPRATIQD
-91 LITASSTDPNKA
+91 LITAGSDDKDKV

-109 QQGEQLFASTY
+109 QNGPRLFASTY

-139 PNDFRMRTAYNVGVD
+139 PNDFRMQTKYKVGVD

-168 AEEEMGV
+168 AEEEMCV
-175 SADVASQTY
+175 SADVASQSY
-184 LGVTFPQGYE
+184 LGVTFPQGYQ

-206 QGLGKNVTGTVYQSP
+206 QGVGKAINGTQYQGF
-221 EKAPDDKPYPS
+221 
-232 VTLNVRQTPAGRNS
+232 TLNVRQTPAGRNS
-246 QSDNGRRVCAGNTSC
+246 QNDNGRRVCAGNTSC

-276 MAKALDTGNVRLL
+276 MAKALDTGNVRIL
-289 YQSVASKVQVDA
+289 YQCVASKVQVDA
-301 SGVTG
+301 NGVTG
-306 IEYIQYQNDG
+306 IDFIQYQNNG
-316 TRQNGVAQGK
+316 TQQNGTAQGK

-340 LLNSVGPHSPN
+340 LLNSISPHSPN
-351 GVANSSE
+351 GVANSSG
-358 QVGVGLSDHPVY
+358 QVGKSLADHPVY

-399 GAFRSER
+399 GPFRSER

-415 EGWNWSTNDPYKT
+415 EGWNWSANDPYTT
-428 VCDFIDGT
+428 VCDFIDGDNNGGT
-436 NNGGANPKNQAL
+436 NNGGADHKSEAL
-448 SGKALVQ
+448 SGVALVQ
-455 QLNSVLTRQF
+455 KLNSVLTRQF
-465 RLGFLVEQLET
+465 RLAFLIEQVEK
-476 DPDKLIRRGEQ
+476 DPEHAQ
-487 PKKDLEKAI
+487 
-496 CRVELSKTFTDGLG
+496 CRVESSKHFTDGLG
-510 LPRPQI
+510 LPRPEI
-516 TYSLSDYT
+516 AYELSDYT
-524 KKGFKQ
+524 KEGFKQ

-542 MGATELTNLAPELES
+542 MGATELTDLKPKLKPGS
-557 GPQTVFEHDGEHYQ
+557 QTVFEYDGQNYA
-571 FFGAGHLMGT
+571 FYGAGHLMGT
-581 YRMGT
+581 YRMGS
-586 DSTNSVVNKDQ
+586 DRRYSVVDKDQ

-608 GAGVFPTTGT
+608 GDGVFPSTGT

-646 VQANQA
+646 VQARDP
-652 WQSTG
+652 WQGTG
-657 VQVNGQSW
+657 VQINGQSW

-676 ANPDSGMVSAA
+676 ANPGTGMVGAA

-692 IAKPGYTLSGQPE
+692 TAKPGYTLPGQAE
-705 GALIGRIGNSG
+705 GALIGRIGTSG
-716 VPFLVGNQAQLPRG
+716 APFLVGNQAQLPRG

-741 DLDGRYGAG
+741 DLAGRYGAG

-760 EVRFGTV
+760 EVRFGSV

>member
-1 MSNLP
+1 MSTLN

-56 RFYIAV
+56 RFYTAV
-62 LKSPES
+62 LKAPES
-68 PYPPEQTEQ
+68 PYPPEQSEQ
-77 TPATQFAPRATIQD
+77 TPAKQFAPRATIQD
-91 LITASSTDPNKA
+91 LITAGSDDKDKV

-109 QQGEQLFASTY
+109 QNGPRLFASTY

-139 PNDFRMRTAYNVGVD
+139 PNDFRMQTKYKVGVD

-168 AEEEMGV
+168 AEEEMCV
-175 SADVASQTY
+175 SADVASQSY
-184 LGVTFPQGYE
+184 LGVTFPQGYQ
-194 YSMHGIPPSLVD
+194 YSMRGIPPSLVD
-206 QGLGKNVTGTVYQSP
+206 QGVGKAINGTQYQGFN
-221 EKAPDDKPYPS
+221 
-232 VTLNVRQTPAGRNS
+232 LNVRQTPAGRNS
-246 QSDNGRRVCAGNTSC
+246 QNDNGRRVCAGNTSC

-276 MAKALDTGNVRLL
+276 MAKALDTGNVRIL
-289 YQSVASKVQVDA
+289 YQCVASKVQVDA
-301 SGVTG
+301 NGVTG
-306 IEYIQYQNDG
+306 IDFIQYQNNG
-316 TRQNGVAQGK
+316 TQQNGTAQGK

-340 LLNSVGPHSPN
+340 LLNSIGPHSLK
-351 GVANSSE
+351 GVANSSG
-358 QVGVGLSDHPVY
+358 QVGKSLADHPVY

-399 GAFRSER
+399 GPFRSER

-415 EGWNWSTNDPYKT
+415 EGWNWSANDPYAT
-428 VCDFIDGT
+428 VCDFIDAD
-436 NNGGANPKNQAL
+436 NNGGANPEKKAL
-448 SGKALVQ
+448 SGVALVR

-465 RLGFLVEQLET
+465 RLAFLIEQVEE
-476 DPDKLIRRGEQ
+476 DPEHAQ
-487 PKKDLEKAI
+487 
-496 CRVELSKTFTDGLG
+496 CRVESSKHFTDGLG
-510 LPRPQI
+510 LPRPEI
-516 TYSLSDYT
+516 AYELSDYT
-524 KKGFKQ
+524 KEGFKQ

-542 MGATELTNLAPELES
+542 MGATELTDLKPKLKPGS
-557 GPQTVFEHDGEHYQ
+557 QTVFEYDGQNYA
-571 FFGAGHLMGT
+571 FYGAGHLMGT
-581 YRMGT
+581 YRMGS
-586 DSTNSVVNKDQ
+586 DRRYSVVDKDQ

-608 GAGVFPTTGT
+608 GDGVFPSTGT

-646 VQANQA
+646 VQARA
-652 WQSTG
+652 PWQGTG
-657 VQVNGQSW
+657 VQINGQSW

-676 ANPDSGMVSAA
+676 ANPGTGMVGAA

-692 IAKPGYTLSGQPE
+692 TAKPGYTLPGQAE
-705 GALIGRIGNSG
+705 GALIGRIGTSG
-716 VPFLVGNQAQLPRG
+716 APFLVGNQAQLPRG

-741 DLDGRYGAG
+741 DLAGRYGAG
-750 LSDNQ
+750 LGDNQ

-760 EVRFGTV
+760 EVRFGSV

>member
-1 MSNLP
+1 MSTLN

-56 RFYIAV
+56 RFYTAV
-62 LKSPES
+62 LKAPES
-68 PYPPEQTEQ
+68 PYPPEQSEQ
-77 TPATQFAPRATIQD
+77 TPAKQFAPRATIQD
-91 LITASSTDPNKA
+91 LITAGSDDPNKL

-109 QQGEQLFASTY
+109 QTGKQLFASTY

-139 PNDFRMRTAYNVGVD
+139 PNDFRMQSKYKVGVD

-184 LGVTFPQGYE
+184 LGVTFPQGYQ

-206 QGLGKNVTGTVYQSP
+206 QGVGKAVDGTQYQGI
-221 EKAPDDKPYPS
+221 
-232 VTLNVRQTPAGRNS
+232 TLKVRQTPAGRNS
-246 QSDNGRRVCAGNTSC
+246 QNDNGRRVCAGNTSC

-276 MAKALDTGNVRLL
+276 MAKALDTGNVRIL
-289 YQSVASKVQVDA
+289 YQCVASQVQVDDNN
-301 SGVTG
+301 GVTG
-306 IEYIQYQNDG
+306 IDFIQYQNNG
-316 TRQNGVAQGK
+316 TRQNGKAQGK

-340 LLNSVGPHSPN
+340 LLNSASPDRPN
-351 GVANSSE
+351 GVANSSG
-358 QVGVGLSDHPVY
+358 QVGKSLADHPVY

-399 GAFRSER
+399 GPFRSQR

-415 EGWNWSTNDPYKT
+415 EGWNWSANDPYAT

-436 NNGGANPKNQAL
+436 NEGGANPDKKTL
-448 SGKALVQ
+448 SGVELVR

-465 RLGFLVEQLET
+465 RLAFLIEQVEK
-476 DPDKLIRRGEQ
+476 DPDKAL
-487 PKKDLEKAI
+487 
-496 CRVELSKTFTDGLG
+496 CRVERAKGFTDGLG
-510 LPRPQI
+510 LTRPQI
-516 TYSLSDYT
+516 AYELSDYT
-524 KKGFKQ
+524 KEGFKQ
-530 ARLAATH
+530 ARLAATY

-542 MGATELTNLAPELES
+542 MGATELTNLNPELKPGS
-557 GPQTVFEHDGEHYQ
+557 QTVFEHGGQNYA
-571 FFGAGHLMGT
+571 FYGAGHLMGT
-581 YRMGT
+581 YRMGS
-586 DSTNSVVNKDQ
+586 DRRYSVVDKDQ

-608 GAGVFPTTGT
+608 GDGVFPSTGT

-652 WQSTG
+652 WQGTG
-657 VQVNGQSW
+657 VQVNGHSW

-676 ANPDSGMVSAA
+676 ANPGTGMVGAA

-692 IAKPGYTLSGQPE
+692 TAKPGYTLPGQPE
-705 GALIGRIGNSG
+705 GALIGRIGPSG
-716 VPFLVGNQAQLPRG
+716 APFLVGNQAQLPRG

-741 DLDGRYGAG
+741 DLAGRYGAG
-750 LSDNQ
+750 LSDNR

>member
-1 MSNLP
+1 MSTLN

-56 RFYIAV
+56 RFYTAV
-62 LKSPES
+62 LKAPES
-68 PYPPEQTEQ
+68 PYPPEQSEQ
-77 TPATQFAPRATIQD
+77 TPAKQFAPRATIQD
-91 LITASSTDPNKA
+91 LITAGSDDKDKV

-109 QQGEQLFASTY
+109 QNGPQLFASTY

-139 PNDFRMRTAYNVGVD
+139 PNDFRMQTKYKVGVD

-168 AEEEMGV
+168 AEEEMCV
-175 SADVASQTY
+175 SADVASQSY
-184 LGVTFPQGYE
+184 LGVTFPHGYQ

-206 QGLGKNVTGTVYQSP
+206 QGVGKAINDKQYQGF
-221 EKAPDDKPYPS
+221 
-232 VTLNVRQTPAGRNS
+232 TLNVRQTPAGRNS
-246 QSDNGRRVCAGNTSC
+246 QNDNGRRVCAGNTSC

-276 MAKALDTGNVRLL
+276 MAKALDTGNVRIL
-289 YQSVASKVQVDA
+289 YQCVASKVQVDA
-301 SGVTG
+301 NGVTG
-306 IEYIQYQNDG
+306 IDFIQYQNNG
-316 TRQNGVAQGK
+316 TQQNGTAQGK

-340 LLNSVGPHSPN
+340 LLNSISPHSPN
-351 GVANSSE
+351 GVANSSG
-358 QVGVGLSDHPVY
+358 QVGKSLADHPVY

-399 GAFRSER
+399 GPFRSER

-415 EGWNWSTNDPYKT
+415 EGWNWSANDPYTT
-428 VCDFIDGT
+428 VCDFIDGDNNGGT
-436 NNGGANPKNQAL
+436 NNGGADHKSEAL
-448 SGKALVQ
+448 SGVALVQ
-455 QLNSVLTRQF
+455 KLNSVLTRQF
-465 RLGFLVEQLET
+465 RLAFLIEQVEK
-476 DPDKLIRRGEQ
+476 DPEHAQ
-487 PKKDLEKAI
+487 
-496 CRVELSKTFTDGLG
+496 CRVESSKHFTDGLG
-510 LPRPQI
+510 LPRPEI
-516 TYSLSDYT
+516 AYELSDYT
-524 KKGFKQ
+524 KEGFKQ

-542 MGATELTNLAPELES
+542 MGATELTDLKPKLKPGS
-557 GPQTVFEHDGEHYQ
+557 QTVFEYDGQNYA
-571 FFGAGHLMGT
+571 FYGAGHLMGT
-581 YRMGT
+581 YRMGS
-586 DSTNSVVNKDQ
+586 DRRYSVVDKDQ

-608 GAGVFPTTGT
+608 GDGVFPSTGT

-646 VQANQA
+646 VQARDP
-652 WQSTG
+652 WQGTG

-676 ANPDSGMVSAA
+676 ANPGTGMVGAA

-692 IAKPGYTLSGQPE
+692 TAKPGYTLPGQAE
-705 GALIGRIGNSG
+705 GALIGRIGTSG
-716 VPFLVGNQAQLPRG
+716 APFLVGNQAQLPRG

-741 DLDGRYGAG
+741 DLAGRYGAG

-760 EVRFGTV
+760 EVRFGSV

>member
-1 MSNLP
+1 MSTLN

-56 RFYIAV
+56 RFYTAV
-62 LKSPES
+62 LKAPES
-68 PYPPEQTEQ
+68 PYPPEQSEQ
-77 TPATQFAPRATIQD
+77 TPAKQFAPRATIQD
-91 LITASSTDPNKA
+91 LITAGSHDKDKV

-109 QQGEQLFASTY
+109 QNGPQLFASTY

-139 PNDFRMRTAYNVGVD
+139 PNDFRMQSKYKVGVD

-184 LGVTFPQGYE
+184 LGVTFPQGYQ

-206 QGLGKNVTGTVYQSP
+206 QGVGNAINDKQYQGF
-221 EKAPDDKPYPS
+221 
-232 VTLNVRQTPAGRNS
+232 TLNVRQTPAGRNS
-246 QSDNGRRVCAGNTSC
+246 QNDNGRRVCAGNTSC

-276 MAKALDTGNVRLL
+276 MAKALDTGNVRIL
-289 YQSVASKVQVDA
+289 YQCVASKVQVDA
-301 SGVTG
+301 NGVTG
-306 IEYIQYQNDG
+306 IDFIQYQNNG
-316 TRQNGVAQGK
+316 TQQNGTAQGK

-340 LLNSVGPHSPN
+340 LLNSISPHSPK
-351 GVANSSE
+351 GVANSSG
-358 QVGVGLSDHPVY
+358 QVGKSLADHPVY

-399 GAFRSER
+399 GAFRSTR

-415 EGWNWSTNDPYKT
+415 EGWNWSANDPYTT
-428 VCDFIDGT
+428 VCDFIDGDNNGGT
-436 NNGGANPKNQAL
+436 NNGGADHKSEAL
-448 SGKALVQ
+448 SGVALVQ
-455 QLNSVLTRQF
+455 KLNSVLTRQF
-465 RLGFLVEQLET
+465 RLAFLIEQVEE
-476 DPDKLIRRGEQ
+476 DPEHAL
-487 PKKDLEKAI
+487 
-496 CRVELSKTFTDGLG
+496 CRVESSKHFTDGLG
-510 LPRPQI
+510 LPRPEI
-516 TYSLSDYT
+516 AYELSDYT
-524 KKGFKQ
+524 KEGFKQ

-542 MGATELTNLAPELES
+542 MGATELTDLNPELKPGS
-557 GPQTVFEHDGEHYQ
+557 QTVFEYDGQNYA
-571 FFGAGHLMGT
+571 FYGAGHLMGT
-581 YRMGT
+581 YRMGS
-586 DSTNSVVNKDQ
+586 DRRYSVVDKDQ

-608 GAGVFPTTGT
+608 GDGVFPSTGT

-646 VQANQA
+646 VQARDP
-652 WQSTG
+652 WQGTG
-657 VQVNGQSW
+657 VQINGQSW

-676 ANPDSGMVSAA
+676 ANPGTGMVGAA

-692 IAKPGYTLSGQPE
+692 TAKPGYTLPGQAE
-705 GALIGRIGNSG
+705 GALIGRIGTSG
-716 VPFLVGNQAQLPRG
+716 APFLVGNQAQLPRG

-741 DLDGRYGAG
+741 DLAGRYGAG

>member
-1 MSNLP
+1 MSTLH

-56 RFYIAV
+56 RFYTAV
-62 LKSPES
+62 LKAPES

-77 TPATQFAPRATIQD
+77 TPAKQFAPRATIQD
-91 LITASSTDPNKA
+91 LITAGSDDKDKV

-109 QQGEQLFASTY
+109 QNGPQLFASTY

-139 PNDFRMRTAYNVGVD
+139 PNDFRMQTKYKVGVD

-168 AEEEMGV
+168 AEEEMCV
-175 SADVASQTY
+175 SADVASQSY
-184 LGVTFPQGYE
+184 LGVTFPQGYQ

-206 QGLGKNVTGTVYQSP
+206 QGVGKAINGTQYQGF
-221 EKAPDDKPYPS
+221 
-232 VTLNVRQTPAGRNS
+232 TLNVRQTPAGRNS
-246 QSDNGRRVCAGNTSC
+246 QNDNGRRVCAGNTSC

-276 MAKALDTGNVRLL
+276 MAKALDTGNVRIL
-289 YQSVASKVQVDA
+289 YQCVASKVQVDA
-301 SGVTG
+301 NGVTG
-306 IEYIQYQNDG
+306 IDFIQYQNNG
-316 TRQNGVAQGK
+316 TQQNGTAQGK

-340 LLNSVGPHSPN
+340 LLNSISPHSPN
-351 GVANSSE
+351 GVANSSG
-358 QVGVGLSDHPVY
+358 QVGKSLADHPVY

-399 GAFRSER
+399 GPFRSER

-415 EGWNWSTNDPYKT
+415 EGWNWSANDPYTT
-428 VCDFIDGT
+428 VCDFIDGDNNGGT
-436 NNGGANPKNQAL
+436 NNGGADHKSEAL
-448 SGKALVQ
+448 SGVALVQ
-455 QLNSVLTRQF
+455 KLNSVLTRQF
-465 RLGFLVEQLET
+465 RLAFLIEQVEK
-476 DPDKLIRRGEQ
+476 DPEHAQ
-487 PKKDLEKAI
+487 
-496 CRVELSKTFTDGLG
+496 CRVESSKHFTDGLG
-510 LPRPQI
+510 LPRPEI
-516 TYSLSDYT
+516 AYELSDYT
-524 KKGFKQ
+524 KEGFKQ

-542 MGATELTNLAPELES
+542 MGATELTDLKPKLKPGS
-557 GPQTVFEHDGEHYQ
+557 QTVFEYDGQNYA
-571 FFGAGHLMGT
+571 FYGAGHLMGT
-581 YRMGT
+581 YRMGS
-586 DSTNSVVNKDQ
+586 DRRYSVVDKDQ

-608 GAGVFPTTGT
+608 GDGVFPSTGT

-646 VQANQA
+646 VQARDP
-652 WQSTG
+652 WQGTG
-657 VQVNGQSW
+657 VQINGQSW

-676 ANPDSGMVSAA
+676 ANPGTGMVGAA

-692 IAKPGYTLSGQPE
+692 TAKPGYTLPGQPE
-705 GALIGRIGNSG
+705 GALIGRIGTSG
-716 VPFLVGNQAQLPRG
+716 APFLVGNQAQLPRG

-741 DLDGRYGAG
+741 DLAGRYGAG

-760 EVRFGTV
+760 EVRFGSV

>member
-1 MSNLP
+1 MSTLN

-56 RFYIAV
+56 RFYTAV
-62 LKSPES
+62 LKAPES

-77 TPATQFAPRATIQD
+77 TPAKQFAPRATIQD
-91 LITASSTDPNKA
+91 LITAGSDDKDKV

-109 QQGEQLFASTY
+109 QNGPRLFASTY

-139 PNDFRMRTAYNVGVD
+139 PNDFRMQTKYKVGVD

-168 AEEEMGV
+168 AEEEMCV
-175 SADVASQTY
+175 SADVASQSY
-184 LGVTFPQGYE
+184 LGVTFPHGYQ

-206 QGLGKNVTGTVYQSP
+206 QGVGKAINGTQYQGF
-221 EKAPDDKPYPS
+221 
-232 VTLNVRQTPAGRNS
+232 TLNVRQTPAGRNS
-246 QSDNGRRVCAGNTSC
+246 QNDNGRRVCAGNTSC

-276 MAKALDTGNVRLL
+276 MAKALDTGNVRIL
-289 YQSVASKVQVDA
+289 YQCVASKVQVDA
-301 SGVTG
+301 NGVTG
-306 IEYIQYQNDG
+306 IDFIQYQNNG
-316 TRQNGVAQGK
+316 TQQNGTAQGK

-340 LLNSVGPHSPN
+340 LLNSISPHSPN
-351 GVANSSE
+351 GVANSSG
-358 QVGVGLSDHPVY
+358 QVGKSLADHPVY

-399 GAFRSER
+399 GPFRSER

-415 EGWNWSTNDPYKT
+415 EGWNWSANDPYTT
-428 VCDFIDGT
+428 VCDFIDGDNNGGT
-436 NNGGANPKNQAL
+436 NNGGADHKSEAL
-448 SGKALVQ
+448 SGVALVQ
-455 QLNSVLTRQF
+455 KLNSVLTRQF
-465 RLGFLVEQLET
+465 RLAFLIEQVEK
-476 DPDKLIRRGEQ
+476 DPEHALCQ
-487 PKKDLEKAI
+487 
-496 CRVELSKTFTDGLG
+496 VESSKHFTDGLG
-510 LPRPQI
+510 LPRPEI
-516 TYSLSDYT
+516 AYELSDYT
-524 KKGFKQ
+524 KEGFKQ

-542 MGATELTNLAPELES
+542 MGATELTDLKPKLKPGS
-557 GPQTVFEHDGEHYQ
+557 QTVFEYDGQNYA
-571 FFGAGHLMGT
+571 FYGAGHLMGT
-581 YRMGT
+581 YRMGS
-586 DSTNSVVNKDQ
+586 DRRYSVVDKDQ

-608 GAGVFPTTGT
+608 GDGVFPSTGT

-646 VQANQA
+646 VQARDP
-652 WQSTG
+652 WQGTG
-657 VQVNGQSW
+657 VQINGQSW

-676 ANPDSGMVSAA
+676 ANPGTGMVGAA

-692 IAKPGYTLSGQPE
+692 TAKPGYTLPGQAE
-705 GALIGRIGNSG
+705 GALIGRIGTSG
-716 VPFLVGNQAQLPRG
+716 APFLVGNQAQLPRG

-741 DLDGRYGAG
+741 DLAGRYGAG

>member
-1 MSNLP
+1 MSNVQ
-6 TQNIETADVI
+6 TQSIETADVI

-56 RFYIAV
+56 RFYTAV
-62 LKSPES
+62 LKAPES

-91 LITASSTDPNKA
+91 LITAGSSDPNKA

-109 QQGEQLFASTY
+109 QQGPLLFASTY

-139 PNDFRMRTAYNVGVD
+139 PNDFRMRSVYQVGVD

-168 AEEEMGV
+168 AEEEIGV
-175 SADVASQTY
+175 SADVASQSY
-184 LGVTFPQGYE
+184 LGVTFPPGYK

-206 QGLGKNVTGTVYQSP
+206 QGLGKAVDGTQYQG
-221 EKAPDDKPYPS
+221 
-232 VTLNVRQTPAGRNS
+232 VTLKVRQTPAGRNS
-246 QSDNGRRVCAGNTSC
+246 QNDNGRRVCAGNTSC

-276 MAKALDTGNVRLL
+276 MAKALDTGNVRIL

-316 TRQNGVAQGK
+316 RRQNGLAQGK

-351 GVANSSE
+351 GVANSSG
-358 QVGVGLSDHPVY
+358 QVGRGLSDHPVY

-399 GAFRSER
+399 GAFRSQR

-415 EGWNWSTNDPYKT
+415 EGWNWSANDPYTT
-428 VCDFIDGT
+428 VCDYIDGT
-436 NNGGANPKNQAL
+436 NIGGANPGQQAL
-448 SGKALVQ
+448 SGTALVQ

-465 RLGFLVEQLET
+465 RLGFLVEQLEQ
-476 DPDKLIRRGEQ
+476 DPDK
-487 PKKDLEKAI
+487 AV
-496 CRVELSKTFTDGLG
+496 CRVEVSKTFTDGLG

-516 TYSLSDYT
+516 TYDFSNYT
-524 KKGFKQ
+524 KEGFKQ

-537 IITKL
+537 IITEL
-542 MGATELTNLAPELES
+542 LGATELTDFAPKVGP
-557 GPQTVFEHDGEHYQ
+557 GPQTVFEYDGQHYP

-586 DSTNSVVNKDQ
+586 DSTKSVVNKDQ

-608 GAGVFPTTGT
+608 GDGVFPTTGT

-652 WQSTG
+652 WQGTG

-665 QLAVCTGGQWT
+665 QLAVCSGGQWT
-676 ANPDSGMVSAA
+676 ANPATGMVGAA
-687 GHPGL
+687 GNPGL
-692 IAKPGYTLSGQPE
+692 IAKPGYTLPGQPE

-716 VPFLVGNQAQLPRG
+716 APFLVGNQAQLPRG

-750 LSDNQ
+750 LRDNL
-755 GSLSV
+755 GSLAV
-760 EVRFGTV
+760 EVRFGSV

>member
-1 MSNLP
+1 MNNLQ

-56 RFYIAV
+56 RFYTAV

-91 LITASSTDPNKA
+91 LITAGSTDPNKV

-109 QQGEQLFASTY
+109 QKGPQLFASTY

-184 LGVTFPQGYE
+184 LGVTFPQSYE
-194 YSMHGIPPSLVD
+194 YSMHGIPMSLVD
-206 QGLGKNVTGTVYQSP
+206 QGLGKNVTGTVYQSQ
-221 EKAPDDKPYPS
+221 EKASDGKPYPG

-276 MAKALDTGNVRLL
+276 MAKALDTGNVRIL
-289 YQSVASKVQVDA
+289 YQAVASQVQVD
-301 SGVTG
+301 SNGVTG
-306 IEYIQYQNDG
+306 IDFIQYQNNG
-316 TRQNGVAQGK
+316 PRQNGTAQGK

-340 LLNSVGPHSPN
+340 LLNSIGPNSLK
-351 GVANSSE
+351 GVANSSG
-358 QVGVGLSDHPVY
+358 QVGQALADHPVY

-399 GAFRSER
+399 GPFRSQR

-415 EGWNWSTNDPYKT
+415 EGWNWSVNDPYT
-428 VCDFIDGT
+428 SVCDFIDGT
-436 NNGGANPKNQAL
+436 NNGGANPNKLAL
-448 SGKALVQ
+448 SGKMLVQ

-465 RLGFLVEQLET
+465 RLGFLIEQVEK
-476 DPDKLIRRGEQ
+476 DPDNAL
-487 PKKDLEKAI
+487 
-496 CRVELSKTFTDGLG
+496 CRVERTMEFTDGLG

-516 TYSLSDYT
+516 TYELSDYT
-524 KKGFKQ
+524 KEGFKQ

-537 IITKL
+537 IITEL
-542 MGATELTNLAPELES
+542 MGATELTDLNPKIETGS
-557 GPQTVFEHDGEHYQ
+557 QTVFNYDGQNYA

-581 YRMGT
+581 YRMGSDRT
-586 DSTNSVVNKDQ
+586 KSVVDKDQ

-608 GAGVFPTTGT
+608 GDGVFPATGT

-652 WQSTG
+652 WQGTG
-657 VQVNGQSW
+657 VQVNGQNW
-665 QLAVCTGGQWT
+665 QLAMCTGGQWT
-676 ANPDSGMVSAA
+676 ANPATGMVSAA
-687 GHPGL
+687 GNPGL
-692 IAKPGYTLSGQPE
+692 IAKPGYALPGQPE

-716 VPFLVGNQAQLPRG
+716 VPFLVGNKAQLPRA

-741 DLDGRYGAG
+741 DLDGHYGAG
-750 LSDNQ
+750 LSDNL

>member
-1 MSNLP
+1 MSNLQ

-34 GLKVLVLESGPAI
+34 GLKVLVLESGPAT

-56 RFYIAV
+56 RFYTDV
-62 LKSPES
+62 LKLPES

-91 LITASSTDPNKA
+91 LITAGSPDPNKV

-109 QQGEQLFASTY
+109 QKGPQLFASTY

-159 DDLQTAYCR
+159 DDLQTSYCR

-206 QGLGKNVTGTVYQSP
+206 QGLGKNVTSTVYQSP
-221 EKAPDDKPYPS
+221 EKAPDGKPYPG

-276 MAKALDTGNVRLL
+276 MAKALDTGNVRIL

-306 IEYIQYQNDG
+306 IEYIQYQNDR
-316 TRQNGVAQGK
+316 TRKNGVAQGK

-351 GVANSSE
+351 GVANSSK
-358 QVGVGLSDHPVY
+358 QVGQALADHPVY

-399 GAFRSER
+399 GPFRSQR

-415 EGWNWSTNDPYKT
+415 EGWNWPAKDPYNT

-436 NNGGANPKNQAL
+436 NNGGANPNKLAL
-448 SGKALVQ
+448 SGQALVQ

-465 RLGFLVEQLET
+465 RLGFLIEQVEK
-476 DPDKLIRRGEQ
+476 DPDNAL
-487 PKKDLEKAI
+487 
-496 CRVELSKTFTDGLG
+496 CRVEKSTEFTDGLG

-516 TYSLSDYT
+516 TYELSDYT
-524 KKGFKQ
+524 KEGFKQ

-542 MGATELTNLAPELES
+542 MAATELTDRNPKLAPGS
-557 GPQTVFEHDGEHYQ
+557 QTVFEYDGQKYA

-581 YRMGT
+581 YRMGSDRT
-586 DSTNSVVNKDQ
+586 KSVVDKDQ

-618 ANPTLTITALTFQ
+618 ANPTLTITALTFL

-652 WQSTG
+652 WQGTG
-657 VQVNGQSW
+657 VQINGQSW

-676 ANPDSGMVSAA
+676 ADPATGMVSAA
-687 GHPGL
+687 GNPKL
-692 IAKPGYTLSGQPE
+692 IAKPGYTLPGQPE

-730 QQGELQLCIND
+730 QQGSCNCASMTTWT
-741 DLDGRYGAG
+741 GVTG
-750 LSDNQ
+750 LA
-755 GSLSV
+755 
-760 EVRFGTV
+760 

>member
-1 MSNLP
+1 MNNLQ

-56 RFYIAV
+56 RFYTAV

-91 LITASSTDPNKA
+91 LITAGSTDPNKV

-109 QQGEQLFASTY
+109 QKGPQLFASTY

-184 LGVTFPQGYE
+184 LGVTFPQSYE
-194 YSMHGIPPSLVD
+194 YSMHGIPMSLVD

-221 EKAPDDKPYPS
+221 EKAPDGKPYPG

-276 MAKALDTGNVRLL
+276 MAKALDTGNVRIL
-289 YQSVASKVQVDA
+289 YQAVASQVQVD
-301 SGVTG
+301 SNGVTG
-306 IEYIQYQNDG
+306 IDFIQYQNNG
-316 TRQNGVAQGK
+316 PRQNGTAQGK

-340 LLNSVGPHSPN
+340 LLNSIGPNSPK
-351 GVANSSE
+351 GVANSSG
-358 QVGVGLSDHPVY
+358 QVGQALADHPVY

-399 GAFRSER
+399 GPFRSQR

-415 EGWNWSTNDPYKT
+415 EGWNWSVNDPYT
-428 VCDFIDGT
+428 SVCDFIDGT
-436 NNGGANPKNQAL
+436 NNGGANPNKLAL
-448 SGKALVQ
+448 SGKMLVQ

-465 RLGFLVEQLET
+465 RLGFLIEQVEK
-476 DPDKLIRRGEQ
+476 DPDNAL
-487 PKKDLEKAI
+487 
-496 CRVELSKTFTDGLG
+496 CRVERTMEFTDGLG

-516 TYSLSDYT
+516 TYELSDYT
-524 KKGFKQ
+524 KEGFKQ

-537 IITKL
+537 IITEL
-542 MGATELTNLAPELES
+542 MGATELTDLNPKIETGS
-557 GPQTVFEHDGEHYQ
+557 QTVFNYDGQNYA

-581 YRMGT
+581 YRMGSDRT
-586 DSTNSVVNKDQ
+586 KSVVDKDQ

-608 GAGVFPTTGT
+608 GDGVFPATGT
-618 ANPTLTITALTFQ
+618 ANPTLTITALTLQ

-652 WQSTG
+652 WQGTG
-657 VQVNGQSW
+657 VQVNGQNW
-665 QLAVCTGGQWT
+665 QLAMCTGGQWT
-676 ANPDSGMVSAA
+676 ANPATGMVSAA
-687 GHPGL
+687 GNPGF
-692 IAKPGYTLSGQPE
+692 IAKPGYALPGQPE

-716 VPFLVGNQAQLPRG
+716 VPFLVGNKAQLPRA

-741 DLDGRYGAG
+741 DLDGHYGAG
-750 LSDNQ
+750 LSDNL

>member
-1 MSNLP
+1 MSTLH

-56 RFYIAV
+56 RFYTAV
-62 LKSPES
+62 LKAPES

-77 TPATQFAPRATIQD
+77 TPAKQFAPRATIQD
-91 LITASSTDPNKA
+91 LITAGSDDPNKL

-109 QQGEQLFASTY
+109 QKGKQLFASTY

-139 PNDFRMRTAYNVGVD
+139 PNDFRMQSVYKVGVD

-175 SADVASQTY
+175 SADVASQSY
-184 LGVTFPQGYE
+184 LGVTFPQGYQ

-206 QGLGKNVTGTVYQSP
+206 QGVGKAVDGTQYQGI
-221 EKAPDDKPYPS
+221 
-232 VTLNVRQTPAGRNS
+232 TLNVRQTPAGRNS
-246 QSDNGRRVCAGNTSC
+246 QNDNGRRVCAGNTSC

-276 MAKALDTGNVRLL
+276 MAKALDTGNVRIL
-289 YQSVASKVQVDA
+289 YQCVASQVQVDA
-301 SGVTG
+301 NGVTG
-306 IEYIQYQNDG
+306 IDFIQYQNNG
-316 TRQNGVAQGK
+316 TRQNGTAQGK

-340 LLNSVGPHSPN
+340 LLNSIGPHSPN
-351 GVANSSE
+351 GVANSSG
-358 QVGVGLSDHPVY
+358 QVGKSLADHPVY

-399 GAFRSER
+399 GPFRSER

-415 EGWNWSTNDPYKT
+415 EGWNWSANDPYAA

-436 NNGGANPKNQAL
+436 NIGGANPGKKAL
-448 SGKALVQ
+448 SGVALVQ

-465 RLGFLVEQLET
+465 RLGFLIEQVEK
-476 DPDKLIRRGEQ
+476 DPDKAL
-487 PKKDLEKAI
+487 
-496 CRVELSKTFTDGLG
+496 CRVERAEGFTDGLG
-510 LPRPQI
+510 LTRPQI
-516 TYSLSDYT
+516 AYELSDYT
-524 KKGFKQ
+524 KEGFKQ

-542 MGATELTNLAPELES
+542 MGATELTDLKPELKPGS
-557 GPQTVFEHDGEHYQ
+557 QTVFEHGGQNYA
-571 FFGAGHLMGT
+571 FYGAGHLMGT
-581 YRMGT
+581 YRMGSDRT
-586 DSTNSVVNKDQ
+586 KSVVDKDQ

-608 GAGVFPTTGT
+608 GDGVFPATGT

-646 VQANQA
+646 VQARDP
-652 WQSTG
+652 WQGTG
-657 VQVNGQSW
+657 LQVNGHSW

-676 ANPDSGMVSAA
+676 ANPGTGMVGAA

-692 IAKPGYTLSGQPE
+692 TAKPGYTLPGQPE
-705 GALIGRIGNSG
+705 GALIGRIGTSG

-760 EVRFGTV
+760 EVRFGAV

>member
-1 MSNLP
+1 MSTLN

-56 RFYIAV
+56 RFYTAV
-62 LKSPES
+62 LKAPES

-77 TPATQFAPRATIQD
+77 TPAKQFAPRATIQD
-91 LITASSTDPNKA
+91 LITAGSDDKDKV

-109 QQGEQLFASTY
+109 QNGPRLFASTY

-139 PNDFRMRTAYNVGVD
+139 PNDFRMQTKYKVGVD

-168 AEEEMGV
+168 AEEEMCV
-175 SADVASQTY
+175 SADVASQSY
-184 LGVTFPQGYE
+184 LGVTFPQGYQ

-206 QGLGKNVTGTVYQSP
+206 QGVGKAINDTQYQGF
-221 EKAPDDKPYPS
+221 
-232 VTLNVRQTPAGRNS
+232 TLNVRQTPAGRNS
-246 QSDNGRRVCAGNTSC
+246 QNDNGRRVCAGNTSC

-276 MAKALDTGNVRLL
+276 MAKALDTGNVRIL
-289 YQSVASKVQVDA
+289 YQCVASKVQVDA
-301 SGVTG
+301 NGVTG
-306 IEYIQYQNDG
+306 IDFIQYQNNG
-316 TRQNGVAQGK
+316 TQQNGTAQGK

-340 LLNSVGPHSPN
+340 LLNSISPHSPN
-351 GVANSSE
+351 GVANSSG
-358 QVGVGLSDHPVY
+358 QVGKSLADHPVY

-399 GAFRSER
+399 GPFRSER

-415 EGWNWSTNDPYKT
+415 EGWNWSANDPYTT
-428 VCDFIDGT
+428 VCDFIDGDNNGGT
-436 NNGGANPKNQAL
+436 NNGGADHKSEAL
-448 SGKALVQ
+448 SGVALVQ
-455 QLNSVLTRQF
+455 KLNSVLTRQF
-465 RLGFLVEQLET
+465 RLAFLIEQVEK
-476 DPDKLIRRGEQ
+476 DPEHAQ
-487 PKKDLEKAI
+487 
-496 CRVELSKTFTDGLG
+496 CRVESSKHFTDGLG
-510 LPRPQI
+510 LPRPEI
-516 TYSLSDYT
+516 AYELSDYT
-524 KKGFKQ
+524 KEGFKQ

-542 MGATELTNLAPELES
+542 MGATELTDLKPKLKPGS
-557 GPQTVFEHDGEHYQ
+557 QTVFEYDGQNYA
-571 FFGAGHLMGT
+571 FYGAGHLMGT
-581 YRMGT
+581 YRMGS
-586 DSTNSVVNKDQ
+586 DRRYSVVDKDQ

-608 GAGVFPTTGT
+608 GDGVFPSTGT

-646 VQANQA
+646 VQARDP
-652 WQSTG
+652 WQGTG

-676 ANPDSGMVSAA
+676 ANPGTGMVGAA

-692 IAKPGYTLSGQPE
+692 TAKPGYTLPGQAE
-705 GALIGRIGNSG
+705 GALIGRIGTSG
-716 VPFLVGNQAQLPRG
+716 APFLVGNQAQLPRG

-741 DLDGRYGAG
+741 DLAGRYGAG

-760 EVRFGTV
+760 EVRFGSV

>member
-1 MSNLP
+1 MSTLN

-56 RFYIAV
+56 RFYTAV
-62 LKSPES
+62 LKAPES
-68 PYPPEQTEQ
+68 PYPPEQSKQ
-77 TPATQFAPRATIQD
+77 TPAKQFAPRATIQD
-91 LITASSTDPNKA
+91 LITAGSDDKDKV

-109 QQGEQLFASTY
+109 QNGPQLFASTY

-139 PNDFRMRTAYNVGVD
+139 PNDFRMQTKYKVGVD

-168 AEEEMGV
+168 AEEEMCV
-175 SADVASQTY
+175 SADVASQSY
-184 LGVTFPQGYE
+184 LGVTFPHGYQ

-206 QGLGKNVTGTVYQSP
+206 QGVGKAINDKQYQGF
-221 EKAPDDKPYPS
+221 
-232 VTLNVRQTPAGRNS
+232 TLNVRQTPAGRNS
-246 QSDNGRRVCAGNTSC
+246 QNDNGRRVCAGNTSC

-276 MAKALDTGNVRLL
+276 MAKALDTGNVRIL
-289 YQSVASKVQVDA
+289 YQCVASKVQVDA
-301 SGVTG
+301 NGVTG
-306 IEYIQYQNDG
+306 IDFIQYQNNG
-316 TRQNGVAQGK
+316 TQQNGTAQGK

-340 LLNSVGPHSPN
+340 LLNSISPHSPN
-351 GVANSSE
+351 GVANSSG
-358 QVGVGLSDHPVY
+358 QVGKSLADHPVY

-399 GAFRSER
+399 GPFRSER

-415 EGWNWSTNDPYKT
+415 EGWNWSANDPYTT
-428 VCDFIDGT
+428 VCDFIDGDNNGGT
-436 NNGGANPKNQAL
+436 NNGGADHKSEAL
-448 SGKALVQ
+448 SGVALVQ
-455 QLNSVLTRQF
+455 KLNSVLTRQF
-465 RLGFLVEQLET
+465 RLAFLIEQVEK
-476 DPDKLIRRGEQ
+476 DPEHAQ
-487 PKKDLEKAI
+487 
-496 CRVELSKTFTDGLG
+496 CRVESSKHFTDGLG
-510 LPRPQI
+510 LPRPEI
-516 TYSLSDYT
+516 AYELSDYT
-524 KKGFKQ
+524 KEGFKQ

-542 MGATELTNLAPELES
+542 MGATELTDLKPKLKPGS
-557 GPQTVFEHDGEHYQ
+557 QTVFEYDGQNYA
-571 FFGAGHLMGT
+571 FYGAGHLMGT
-581 YRMGT
+581 YRMGS
-586 DSTNSVVNKDQ
+586 DRRYSVVDKDQ

-608 GAGVFPTTGT
+608 GDGVFPSTGT

-646 VQANQA
+646 VQARDP
-652 WQSTG
+652 WQGTG

-676 ANPDSGMVSAA
+676 ANPGTGMVGAA

-692 IAKPGYTLSGQPE
+692 TAKPGYTLPGQAE
-705 GALIGRIGNSG
+705 GALIGRIGTSG
-716 VPFLVGNQAQLPRG
+716 APFLVGNQAQLPRG

-741 DLDGRYGAG
+741 DLAGRYGAG

-760 EVRFGTV
+760 EVRFGSV